1 MKYVVEF
8 EGFQLAKGFVFKEI
22 SICSIDGSLGFQFF
36 VKPPMRFERLSLKDK
51 KIVRYCETY
60 LHKIFWHAG
69 YVRFANVKQRL
80 QDLFSKD
87 DTLYTKGIQKTQI
100 LSDLNLGTQ
109 VINLEDI
116 VTSFEC
122 ESITNCEVECIL
134 SFHKSSVHCAHRKS
148 IIYSQLLNQSL
159 QNESTTSQEQNVPQE
174 TDEMLWKE
182 EGEDN

>member
-22 SICSIDGSLGFQFF
+22 SICSVDGLIGVQFF
-36 VKPPMRFERLSLKDK
+36 VKPPKRFEWLSPKDK

-69 YVRFANVKQRL
+69 YDRFSTVKQRL

-87 DTLYTKGIQKTQI
+87 DTLYTKGLQKTQI
-100 LSDLNLGTQ
+100 LHDLNLKAQ
-109 VINLEDI
+109 VINLED
-116 VTSFEC
+116 VMTSSDC
-122 ESITNCEVECIL
+122 ESITDCQIECVL
-134 SFHKSSVHCAHRKS
+134 SFHKGSEHCAHRKS
-148 IIYSQLLNQSL
+148 ILFSQILNQRL
-159 QNESTTSQEQNVPQE
+159 QNESATSQEQNVSQE
-174 TDEMLWKE
+174 ANEMLWKE